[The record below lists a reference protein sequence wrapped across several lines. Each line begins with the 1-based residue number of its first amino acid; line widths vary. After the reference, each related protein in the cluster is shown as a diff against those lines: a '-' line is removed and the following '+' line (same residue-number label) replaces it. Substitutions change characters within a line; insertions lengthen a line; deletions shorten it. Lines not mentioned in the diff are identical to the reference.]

1 MLQPCQDNYSTT
13 FDSYERM
20 RRYHEKESAES
31 LWRRCKVNELHI
43 DPLDKLSPLYE
54 TPSAFA
60 AGVSRAS
67 IEDTAENLGLALQVE
82 GAYYPVRSTAYKSL
96 LDRAKINGTALPK
109 LSRQKL
115 ASVLNDCLALYSAET
130 LLLIRDEKISATH
143 SGDSMDYSVLPIDE
157 LLKVLTRKLD
167 DRFAG
172 NVFQGGYCDHALA
185 VASWSISGMTDSRK
199 IIEASLKI
207 AVEYYQADRAFVLDI
222 DDELDVGCNTY
233 EYCSNGVDSKRR
245 QLRTVPLELLPKW
258 HEAIHRRRPIIV
270 KNVERLRGNSPDE
283 FAYLRRFGVSSLC
296 AVPYFRK
303 KSDGLIGV
311 DNPKLNVEHTQ
322 MLYSLARIVAMELCE
337 MQFRERAA
345 LTARDTEHR
354 DASHVH
360 VNMFGRM
367 EIIAHDGTLHDNAF
381 QGSSSYNLFAFLV
394 LNRKSEHPLYQ
405 LATMIWEN
413 GESENPFSSI
423 RNVNSR
429 LRKTLDYIGLGRLIQ
444 VEHKML
450 SLNPAYVITTDVDG
464 FDELNRKILQ
474 VRNAADPDMAVLRRL
489 YEQVLALYQ
498 GSLLPRQDH
507 YHWVMAKAVAYQ
519 NQYLGILN
527 DYLELL
533 YKERQFVKVQ
543 KIASDSLS
551 IYSHVIGDRMK

>member
-1 MLQPCQDNYSTT
+1 MGHDRMIACGDNRCWCYAYQEMLGDLEQ
-13 FDSYERM
+13 R
-20 RRYHEKESAES
+20 
-31 LWRRCKVNELHI
+31 I
-43 DPLDKLSPLYE
+43 
-54 TPSAFA
+54 
-60 AGVSRAS
+60 SR
-67 IEDTAENLGLALQVE
+67 I
-82 GAYYPVRSTAYKSL
+82 
-96 LDRAKINGTALPK
+96 
-109 LSRQKL
+109 
-115 ASVLNDCLALYSAET
+115 
-130 LLLIRDEKISATH
+130 
-143 SGDSMDYSVLPIDE
+143 
-157 LLKVLTRKLD
+157 
-167 DRFAG
+167 
-172 NVFQGGYCDHALA
+172 
-185 VASWSISGMTDSRK
+185 TDSRK
-199 IIEASLKI
+199 IIDAALKT
-207 AVEYYQADRAFVLDI
+207 AVEYYQADRAFILDI
-222 DDELDVGCNTY
+222 DDELAVGCNTY
-233 EYCSNGVDSKRR
+233 EYCSNGVDSKRHR
-245 QLRTVPLELLPKW
+245 RRTVPLELLPRW
-258 HEAIHRRRPIIV
+258 HEAIHRRQPIIV
-270 KNVERLRGNSPDE
+270 RNVEQLRGNSPDE
-283 FAYLRRFGVSSLC
+283 YAYLRRLSVSSLC

-303 KSDGLIGV
+303 KSAGLIGV
-311 DNPKLNVEHTQ
+311 DNLKLNVEHTQ

-337 MQFRERAA
+337 MQFRERVA

-423 RNVNSR
+423 RNVTSR
-429 LRKTLDYIGLGRLIQ
+429 LRKTLDYIGLGRLIR

-464 FDELNRKILQ
+464 FDEMNRKILQ
-474 VRNAADPDMAVLRRL
+474 ARNAADPDMAVLRHL

-533 YKERQFVKVQ
+533 YKERQFVEVQ

-551 IYSHVIGDRMK
+551 IDVYASAMHFHLIRALLATGSKSLAKVYFRQSDKFLTDEHRRELNRLFMNAGV

>member
-1 MLQPCQDNYSTT
+1 
-13 FDSYERM
+13 
-20 RRYHEKESAES
+20 
-31 LWRRCKVNELHI
+31 
-43 DPLDKLSPLYE
+43 
-54 TPSAFA
+54 
-60 AGVSRAS
+60 
-67 IEDTAENLGLALQVE
+67 
-82 GAYYPVRSTAYKSL
+82 
-96 LDRAKINGTALPK
+96 
-109 LSRQKL
+109 
-115 ASVLNDCLALYSAET
+115 
-130 LLLIRDEKISATH
+130 
-143 SGDSMDYSVLPIDE
+143 
-157 LLKVLTRKLD
+157 
-167 DRFAG
+167 
-172 NVFQGGYCDHALA
+172 
-185 VASWSISGMTDSRK
+185 
-199 IIEASLKI
+199 
-207 AVEYYQADRAFVLDI
+207 
-222 DDELDVGCNTY
+222 
-233 EYCSNGVDSKRR
+233 
-245 QLRTVPLELLPKW
+245 
-258 HEAIHRRRPIIV
+258 
-270 KNVERLRGNSPDE
+270 
-283 FAYLRRFGVSSLC
+283 
-296 AVPYFRK
+296 
-303 KSDGLIGV
+303 
-311 DNPKLNVEHTQ
+311 

-354 DASHVH
+354 DALHVH

-551 IYSHVIGDRMK
+551 IDVYASAMHFHLIRALLATGSKSLAKVYFRQSDKFLTDEHRRDLNRLFMNAGV